1 MRSVCLPGIAL
12 AVLTLM
18 SGAHADSLLVLSVDV
33 RDLDGPSFEGQRQ
46 VTVRFINDSV
56 LSDPRPW
63 VVAAV
68 PIGFV
73 IVEGSVRGPGAS
85 VAFSTDG
92 STSFF
97 SDRGRELS
105 EGPRI
110 THIRWQLDGPIEPGV
125 SGIVSFRIR
134 PEVATTDEA
143 G

>member
-1 MRSVCLPGIAL
+1 MGAAL
-12 AVLTLM
+12 AVLILIP
-18 SGAHADSLLVLSVDV
+18 GARADSLVVLSVDV
-33 RDLDGPSFEGQRQ
+33 RELDEPSFEGQRQ
-46 VTVRFINDSV
+46 VTVRFRNDSGMP
-56 LSDPRPW
+56 DPEPW

-73 IVEGSVRGPGAS
+73 IVEGSVHGPGAS

-92 STSFF
+92 SMSFA
-97 SDRGRELS
+97 SGRDRELA

-134 PEVATTDEA
+134 PEAEKI
-143 G
+143 GNSG

>member
-1 MRSVCLPGIAL
+1 MRSVCLLVIAL
-12 AVLTLM
+12 AGLALI
-18 SGAHADSLLVLSVDV
+18 SSARADSLVVLSVDV
-33 RDLDGPSFEGQRQ
+33 RDLDGPSFGGQRQ
-46 VTVRFINDSV
+46 VTVRFRNDSA
-56 LSDPRPW
+56 LSDPEPW

-73 IVEGSVRGPGAS
+73 IVEGSVHGPGAS

-92 STSFF
+92 SSSFV
-97 SDRGRELS
+97 SDRDRELS

-125 SGIVSFRIR
+125 SGIVSFRIQ
-134 PEVATTDEA
+134 PEGATTDEA

>member
-1 MRSVCLPGIAL
+1 MQP
-12 AVLTLM
+12 
-18 SGAHADSLLVLSVDV
+18 
-33 RDLDGPSFEGQRQ
+33 EQ
-46 VTVRFINDSV
+46 
-56 LSDPRPW
+56 
-63 VVAAV
+63 
-68 PIGFV
+68 GFV

-85 VAFSTDG
+85 MAFSTDG